1 MNEKLIKSE
10 MITSA
15 LGTDSKYVSIHIYL
29 SRDRVNEDREE
40 KLTDFEWLIIKS
52 WVKELYA
59 DMLSNALTNY
69 VGELFSM
76 IKVDII
82 DELEEQHVTE

>member
-1 MNEKLIKSE
+1 MIDEK
-10 MITSA
+10 
-15 LGTDSKYVSIHIYL
+15 
-29 SRDRVNEDREE
+29 REE

-52 WVKELYA
+52 WVEELYH
-59 DMLSNALTNY
+59 DMLSTAIQNY

-82 DELEEQHVTE
+82 DESGEEHVTE